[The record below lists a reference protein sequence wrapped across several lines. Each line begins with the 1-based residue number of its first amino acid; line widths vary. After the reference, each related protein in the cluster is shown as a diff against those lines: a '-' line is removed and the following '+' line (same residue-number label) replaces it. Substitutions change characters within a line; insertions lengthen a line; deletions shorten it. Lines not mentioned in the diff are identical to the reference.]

1 MSLRYITRKFSLL
14 LFGICVISFSCAG
27 VNAIHTVYAAD
38 KDKDK
43 KGKEESTTSKSIAS
57 GDSAKGKD
65 KKDKEEGTTKSIA
78 NGDNVK
84 DKDKKG
90 KEEGTTSKSIANG
103 DNVEGKDKNDPSK
116 KSLADGG
123 EKDSLATG
131 SNTKDKS
138 DVGDRDGLIDVD
150 PKQEDFDLPD
160 ADASQKNLST
170 GIDSFMTML
179 SVILRAA
186 GAILGAYATGK
197 LIMAFHNDNA
207 DAKNNAVIMLSMAII
222 MIIMPSI
229 VDALDIKSF
238 FQK

>member
-14 LFGICVISFSCAG
+14 LFGICVFSFSCAG

-38 KDKDK
+38 KDKGEKDK
-43 KGKEESTTSKSIAS
+43 DESGK
-57 GDSAKGKD
+57 DKD
-65 KKDKEEGTTKSIA
+65 KKDKDEK
-78 NGDNVK
+78 DKK
-84 DKDKKG
+84 DKD
-90 KEEGTTSKSIANG
+90 EN
-103 DNVEGKDKNDPSK
+103 GKDKDEK
-116 KSLADGG
+116 DKG
-123 EKDSLATG
+123 EKDKDENGKDESG
-131 SNTKDKS
+131 NTKNKS
-138 DVGDRDGLIDVD
+138 EEESGGGDRDGLIDVD